1 MDDFTR
7 DNSSPN
13 DPEPEWDAEHPE
25 ANRHLLIALFPST
38 DVQVA
43 IEKHREAWIWPKGH
57 YFPASPRLH
66 LTLHSFADQSQEAIR
81 RLDEALS
88 RVPMQ
93 SMALKLATSRTW
105 NNNISVIQPEE
116 HTGLQVLRSN
126 IVRAVQ
132 QAGISAHQS
141 KFTPHITMARRTTGA
156 LYPRSLQPIP
166 WTVKKFFLVRS
177 FTSHPVR
184 HEVLGSYGPEEDVDV

>member
-7 DNSSPN
+7 DNSSPS

-25 ANRHLLIALFPST
+25 AKRHLLIALFPST
-38 DVQVA
+38 DVQAA

-66 LTLHSFADQSQEAIR
+66 LTLQCFADQSQEAIHH
-81 RLDEALS
+81 LDEALS

-105 NNNISVIQPEE
+105 NNNLSVVQPAE
-116 HTGLQVLRSN
+116 HMGLHVLRAN

-132 QAGISAHQS
+132 QSGISVHPT
-141 KFTPHITMARRTTGA
+141 KFTPHITIARRTTGA

-166 WTVKKFFLVRS
+166 WTVKNFLLVRS
-177 FTSHPVR
+177 FTTHPVR
-184 HEVLGSYGPEEDVDV
+184 HEVLASYVPEEDDDV